1 MTCFRLSA
9 QVPEVL
15 LCSAEHLI
23 SHLHLLTV
31 SGATYDSSSVVF
43 INVLSFCGWCI
54 STSAVP
60 FFFLVPAMATDTA
73 RLSGHLLLVV
83 CYLKWKKERSHG
95 SRSLQLACTHV
106 TKEQFFYWNH
116 IVRLSRRVMD
126 TVVFSVASRLL
137 VSNLSHLLLGRFSYQ
152 SPK

>member
-83 CYLKWKKERSHG
+83 CYLKWKNERSHG

-106 TKEQFFYWNH
+106 TKEQFSTETT
-116 IVRLSRRVMD
+116 LSD
-126 TVVFSVASRLL
+126 FLEGCWILL
-137 VSNLSHLLLGRFSYQ
+137 CFLWPQGCWFPI
-152 SPK
+152 SPIFF